1 MIKVKEHTRNISK
14 LNVPPEVVQEPAA
27 AEDSAAKSKGWKE
40 RLEKLKI
47 KKQEEKKIVETTT
60 GQDLDTEGRDL
71 RDEFAPTS
79 GIKKGTDG
87 HLTVNRQEV
96 KDKP

>member
-47 KKQEEKKIVETTT
+47 KKEN
-60 GQDLDTEGRDL
+60 LW
-71 RDEFAPTS
+71 
-79 GIKKGTDG
+79 GIFK
-87 HLTVNRQEV
+87 L
-96 KDKP
+96 